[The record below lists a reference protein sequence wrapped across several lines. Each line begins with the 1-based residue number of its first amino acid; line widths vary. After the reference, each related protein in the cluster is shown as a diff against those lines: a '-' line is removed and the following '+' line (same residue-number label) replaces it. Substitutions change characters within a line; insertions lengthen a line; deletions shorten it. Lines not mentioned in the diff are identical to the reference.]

1 MRRNSD
7 LTGTF
12 PKESRFDTIWG
23 CPGDKIDLAL
33 RFPLLPGVR
42 ITRPT
47 SNSAISRYPITDP
60 DRASTDVEF
69 RSINAISP
77 SGVGHALVFVGR
89 TVWPWP
95 DSTTGGQTFSWNL
108 RIRRPKNYLVS
119 FSGLLPGLRLRQRVS
134 RQGLTAGSKATMSSG
149 PCLTP
154 KP

>member
-12 PKESRFDTIWG
+12 PKESRFDSIVK
-23 CPGDKIDLAL
+23 CPKDKIDLAL

-60 DRASTDVEF
+60 DRASTNVEF
-69 RSINAISP
+69 CFIDAISP

-89 TVWPWP
+89 TVWP
-95 DSTTGGQTFSWNL
+95 
-108 RIRRPKNYLVS
+108 
-119 FSGLLPGLRLRQRVS
+119 
-134 RQGLTAGSKATMSSG
+134 
-149 PCLTP
+149 
-154 KP
+154 